1 MTPKNKLP
9 IPVARAMRKLGTD
22 LGNARRRRRIT
33 AKLLAERAGVSP
45 RTMAKIEKDPTLAT
59 NLDIDS
65 NNIEEMLVFSYF
77 LKIFK
82 LVIII
87 LNLSYL
93 FGVMW
98 ILLCEAVF
106 DFQYDIE
113 IDTYLENSFEETPD
127 LFLTYFGMN
136 EKNWMEVIN
145 LWL

>member
-1 MTPKNKLP
+1 MMNVVKKY
-9 IPVARAMRKLGTD
+9 RYK
-22 LGNARRRRRIT
+22 
-33 AKLLAERAGVSP
+33 K
-45 RTMAKIEKDPTLAT
+45 TMAKIERDPTLAT

-98 ILLCEAVF
+98 ICLCEAIF
-106 DFQYDIE
+106 DFKFDIE
-113 IDTYLENSFEETPD
+113 ID
-127 LFLTYFGMN
+127 
-136 EKNWMEVIN
+136 
-145 LWL
+145 

>member
-1 MTPKNKLP
+1 MSLYDVQKMMDFVK
-9 IPVARAMRKLGTD
+9 KQSF
-22 LGNARRRRRIT
+22 
-33 AKLLAERAGVSP
+33 KK
-45 RTMAKIEKDPTLAT
+45 TMAKIEKDPTLAT

-106 DFQYDIE
+106 DF
-113 IDTYLENSFEETPD
+113 
-127 LFLTYFGMN
+127 
-136 EKNWMEVIN
+136 
-145 LWL
+145 